1 MVDIKEKLEQKK
13 KKLKEF
19 KNNFCINDKF
29 SVENEKTYFDISQNL
44 WSIPLWFSSLM
55 YPNAKTCF
63 FVEVFNCYQNLLE
76 TNDYLYR
83 SVSQSLTTY
92 CLKELARNKIIDL
105 IFCNKTHQ
113 FELNEYMEMLGNYDN
128 KNKETQMY
136 CCYFYKKRSL
146 NEKDIPLIKSLAC
159 LLNIDFSDIE
169 IVSKENNIYLKMTN
183 KYRYQQI
190 ITRRYF
196 KNLYQQRTI
205 LYNILKEYKDYFFD
219 DEKENSK
226 QLLKQKKPLYN
237 KFIRRNKNEKN

>member
-1 MVDIKEKLEQKK
+1 MMNIK
-13 KKLKEF
+13 
-19 KNNFCINDKF
+19 DKF
-29 SVENEKTYFDISQNL
+29 YLEKDKSGKQIFFDISQNL
-44 WSIPLWFSSLM
+44 WSIPLWFSALK

-63 FVEVFNCYQNLLE
+63 FVEFFNCYQDLSE
-76 TNDYLYR
+76 RNDYPYR
-83 SVSQSLTTY
+83 SMSQGFTTY

-128 KNKETQMY
+128 KNKGIQMY

-146 NEKDIPLIKSLAC
+146 NEEDIPLIKSLAC
-159 LLNIDFSDIE
+159 LLNIDFSDIK
-169 IVSKENNIYLKMTN
+169 IVSKENTIYLKMTN

-190 ITRRYF
+190 ITKRYF

-205 LYNILKEYKDYFFD
+205 LFNILEEYKNDFFD

-226 QLLKQKKPLYN
+226 QLSKQKKSLYN
-237 KFIRRNKNEKN
+237 KDTRRS